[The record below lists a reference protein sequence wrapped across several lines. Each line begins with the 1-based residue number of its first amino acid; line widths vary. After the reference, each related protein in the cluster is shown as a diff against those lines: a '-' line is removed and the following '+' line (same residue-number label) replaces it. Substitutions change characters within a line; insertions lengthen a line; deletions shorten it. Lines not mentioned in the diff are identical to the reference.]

1 MSATWPWIKSSP
13 FGKSGTKSANR
24 DLYSKVE
31 QHRRVAES
39 EPGAVRP
46 GCSDWSATV
55 SVAPLSTMQART
67 LALQSR
73 SLRLPVLTPSRTQS
87 KRPQRE
93 PVAAFF
99 VLNATRSHG
108 SLFRSP
114 AATLV
119 VDVRGFAI
127 GVIGWSDC
135 AGTRRK
141 PSMRDSQYSLK
152 GEYITPPC
160 RAE

>member
-1 MSATWPWIKSSP
+1 MRRELI
-13 FGKSGTKSANR
+13 GKFDQANR
-24 DLYSKVE
+24 SLK
-31 QHRRVAES
+31 RRYKS
-39 EPGAVRP
+39 QTGAQPSRLP
-46 GCSDWSATV
+46 
-55 SVAPLSTMQART
+55 PLSTMQART

-73 SLRLPVLTPSRTQS
+73 SLPLPVLAPSRTQS
-87 KRPQRE
+87 QRPQRE
-93 PVAAFF
+93 PVTALF
-99 VLNATRSHG
+99 VLKATRSHG
-108 SLFRSP
+108 SLFCSP